1 MVQWRKQ
8 NAQQMTAAGP
18 RQGQREEFYKVP
30 PQKGTCQSKPAVA
43 RGVAG
48 QGQSTTTNITAKEAS
63 LPFMVRGSM
72 NHGHGFWL

>member
-8 NAQQMTAAGP
+8 NARQMTAAGP

-48 QGQSTTTNITAKEAS
+48 QGQVRKEKVRSTKS
-63 LPFMVRGSM
+63 GS
-72 NHGHGFWL
+72 